1 VRLALIAAV
10 LAIATAARAA
20 DDEDKPEIQRMLFV
34 ESGELLTFSTVRGEG
49 GIGSVFDVKRY
60 DALGSGTPSV
70 LVIRIQIVADGTD
83 TPVAEQVLQ
92 RTAVYDVW
100 DERYIL
106 RLEQP
111 GSKKQVIV
119 KTPAEALTRMTALQ
133 DIPVAR
139 LDALPYD
146 KVFVMRMVVEL
157 NPIPKEVLAELRRY
171 LSQGT
176 GGGIDRGG
184 ALFGSFVSI
193 FYNPKMAEAERVLRI
208 QSRPFYRARP

>member
-10 LAIATAARAA
+10 VAIATAAHAE
-20 DDEDKPEIQRMLFV
+20 DDKPEIQHMQFV
-34 ESGELLTFSTVRGEG
+34 ESGEFLTFSTERSEG
-49 GIGSVFDVKRY
+49 GIGKVFDVKRY

-70 LVIRIQIVADGTD
+70 LVIRIQVVADGTD
-83 TPVAEQVLQ
+83 APVAEQVLQ

-119 KTPAEALTRMTALQ
+119 KTPAEALSRMTALQ
-133 DIPVAR
+133 DIPIAR
-139 LDALPYD
+139 LDALPFEQI
-146 KVFVMRMVVEL
+146 FVLRMVVEL
-157 NPIPKEVLAELRRY
+157 NPIPKELLAELRRY

-208 QSRPFYRARP
+208 QSKPFYRARP